1 MTDDLELLPTSTI
14 KCIDVINKMS
24 VESMADLESKEIT
37 INHTQVQILIL
48 YAFPAHIICLY
59 MSTLNN
65 IGFSQLGSPWSMFYF

>member
-37 INHTQVQILIL
+37 ISHTQVQILIL
-48 YAFPAHIICLY
+48 YCPAQIICLY

-65 IGFSQLGSPWSMFYF
+65 IVFSQPGSPWSMFYF